1 MYLTPFGALFPEQAR
16 AETRSMTVS
25 AFPGVPAGDYGFIEA
40 YCVDPRCDCRRVML
54 NVASRTQNR
63 MLAAISFGFDRAD
76 EMAGPFLDPLNE
88 QSEYAPALLDLAA
101 DVVLADPAYV
111 ARLEAHYRM
120 VKEAAADPRHPA
132 QVVLKLLATADAPR
146 PKQRTQG
153 KSRKRPRRR

>member
-1 MYLTPFGALFPEQAR
+1 
-16 AETRSMTVS
+16 
-25 AFPGVPAGDYGFIEA
+25 
-40 YCVDPRCDCRRVML
+40 ML
-54 NVASRTQNR
+54 NVAGRTQNR

-132 QVVLKLLATADAPR
+132 QVVLKLLATADAPK

-153 KSRKRPRRR
+153 KSRTRPRRR